1 MLGPRK
7 FDGQASGR
15 PVGTFSVVVFE
26 YATVRVLAHADVV
39 GSVAT
44 AKDVAVMHGIPA
56 LRLAQNAGSLRTTLS
71 PCEKVGGGGS

>member
-7 FDGQASGR
+7 FDGQASRR

-56 LRLAQNAGSLRTTLS
+56 LRLGQNAGPRTPFS
-71 PCEKVGGGGS
+71 PGEKSGGGGS